1 MTTPGRRSAGR
12 PRQAEAIFEATLDL
26 LAAKGYDGLTMEA
39 VAERS
44 GVNKTTLYRWWPAKD
59 ALLAAALIDSDVLA
73 FPVPDTGSLR
83 GDLMALAQA
92 IAGLLT
98 AEATAPIAIAVLA
111 AAPARPHLAAV
122 GASFFADRLGREQ
135 PVFQRAMARGELAAT
150 CDPAAIMDLLAGA
163 IWFRLLLRGEPLTPE
178 YLSGAVDLVTD
189 GLPAAGRAG

>member
-1 MTTPGRRSAGR
+1 MTTPGRRSAGG
-12 PRQAEAIFEATLDL
+12 PRQAGAIYGATLEL

-59 ALLAAALIDSDVLA
+59 ALLAAALTDSDLLA

-83 GDLMALAQA
+83 GDLLALAHA

-98 AEATAPIAIAVLA
+98 DAATGPVATAVLA
-111 AAPARPHLAAV
+111 AAPARPQLAAV
-122 GASFFADRLGREQ
+122 GASFFADRLCREQ
-135 PVFQRAMARGELAAT
+135 PVFQRAMDRGELGRA

-163 IWFRLLLRGEPLTPE
+163 IWFRLLLRGQPLTPE
-178 YLSGAVDLVTD
+178 YLSGAVDLVID
-189 GLPAAGRAG
+189 GLPAAD